1 MCNGMTPEKNREKIK
16 SILRKALDKLYDTD
30 KKNIK
35 DGVSE
40 RNLCARLAMYIEQE
54 MKKSNFFDDYYADVE
69 YNRQRKQDDKS
80 KTEPKIEPKM
90 EPKTEPKTESD
101 MEPKK
106 MVCDLLIHS
115 RGEKEIEN
123 FLALEMKKKPV
134 RKAEKDKNRL
144 IKMTRSTENDYSRT
158 QNTLLGAF
166 VVIGKDSSSITY
178 YEEGEEKEKEEKDR
192 NVEEEIKEE
201 KRKVKAVRPTIKP

>member
-1 MCNGMTPEKNREKIK
+1 MCNSMILEEKEKNREKIK
-16 SILRKALDKLYDTD
+16 SILKEALDKLYDTD
-30 KKNIK
+30 EKNII

-54 MKKSNFFDDYYADVE
+54 MKKYNFFDDYYADVE

-80 KTEPKIEPKM
+80 KTEPKIEPKI
-90 EPKTEPKTESD
+90 EPKTESD

-115 RGEKEIEN
+115 RGKKEIEN

-134 RKAEKDKNRL
+134 RKAEKDKDRL
-144 IKMTRSTENDYSRT
+144 KRMTQSKENDYSRT

-166 VVIGKDSSSITY
+166 VVIGKDSPSITY
-178 YEEGEEKEKEEKDR
+178 YKEGKEEER
-192 NVEEEIKEE
+192 KE
-201 KRKVKAVRPTIKP
+201 A